1 MSTQTTN
8 EHQQLNNDELYNEST
23 FRPWHAVIRGR
34 SPYTANPYDIQQLL
48 RTKNKNPITR
58 KDIAKALHDRN
69 LLRQTKVIQTP
80 SNLKYVSL

>member
-23 FRPWHAVIRGR
+23 FRPWHAVVRGR
-34 SPYTANPYDIQQLL
+34 SNYTANLYDIQQLL